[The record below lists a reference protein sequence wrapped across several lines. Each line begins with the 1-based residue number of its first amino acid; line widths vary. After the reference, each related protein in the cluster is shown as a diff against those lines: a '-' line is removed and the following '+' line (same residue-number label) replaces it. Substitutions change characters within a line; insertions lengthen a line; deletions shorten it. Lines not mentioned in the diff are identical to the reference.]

1 MFSIFLYSDSCMKEL
16 QYIGSAY
23 CHTFIIGKG
32 KQTPEMF
39 REMVEFDLD
48 EVKRLISADLPLI
61 FDAKRRAVNLSREF
75 GAYNYTWTC
84 HIRFRRRDQLKH
96 LCQARP
102 SSNHRDELM
111 F

>member
-16 QYIGSAY
+16 QYIRSAY

-39 REMVEFDLD
+39 RVMVEFDLD
-48 EVKRLISADLPLI
+48 EVKRLISADLSLM
-61 FDAKRRAVNLSREF
+61 FDAKPRTVNLSREF

-84 HIRFRRRDQLKH
+84 HIRFRQLKH
-96 LCQARP
+96 LCQSRP